1 MPTWHNAGCK
11 ETQLGHFILRRGIAE
26 LRRRIFSALN
36 TAWMPVGSDLCGY
49 PVTIGASPMSGPMEA
64 RNVSSTQAESAC
76 RQSTRH
82 SQGWRKL
89 LSAHIKQQWGIIFDF
104 GFAHAPGHLARR
116 DALAIDT

>member
-49 PVTIGASPMSGPMEA
+49 PVTIGASLTHVGANRGQRELYAS
-64 RNVSSTQAESAC
+64 
-76 RQSTRH
+76 
-82 SQGWRKL
+82 
-89 LSAHIKQQWGIIFDF
+89 
-104 GFAHAPGHLARR
+104 
-116 DALAIDT
+116 